1 MICGSQ
7 CYTNSLYC
15 DVSNARPK
23 GSAFITVVSE
33 SYSCLTPN
41 TIQGL
46 KRESLLSL
54 NHDQRFNRNE
64 HLDKGRL
71 RFHDGSIQIP
81 TKCDLAKGRLGF
93 NEPEP
98 IQG

>member
-1 MICGSQ
+1 MQGQRAVHS
-7 CYTNSLYC
+7 SLLSLNHIL
-15 DVSNARPK
+15 VRLRNR
-23 GSAFITVVSE
+23 
-33 SYSCLTPN
+33 

-54 NHDQRFNRNE
+54 NHDQRLNRNE

-81 TKCDLAKGRLGF
+81 TKCDQAKGRLEF